1 MNKLNFKP
9 SKVCF
14 SANDEVMIKA
24 FKRHLHTYKVAS
36 LDGADQSL
44 LDCAFDL
51 FHIVQ
56 KQRES
61 IKILEVKAGIREPK
75 KDKNEK

>member
-1 MNKLNFKP
+1 MPKLTFNVSP
-9 SKVCF
+9 ECF

-24 FKRHLHTYKVAS
+24 FKRHLHNYKVAS

-56 KQRES
+56 TQRES
-61 IKILEVKAGIREPK
+61 IKTLEVKAGIREPK
-75 KDKNEK
+75 KDKK